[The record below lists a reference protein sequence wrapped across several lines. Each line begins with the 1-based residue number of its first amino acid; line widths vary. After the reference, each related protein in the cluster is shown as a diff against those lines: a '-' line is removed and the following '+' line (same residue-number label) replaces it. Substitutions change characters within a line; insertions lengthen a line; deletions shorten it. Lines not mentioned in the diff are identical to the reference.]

1 MASQEEN
8 LKLERERE
16 INDLR
21 LILKTNEGKR
31 FFRRMF
37 ASGKIESTAVFTG
50 NSGTFYNLGLRDVV
64 LKHWNDV
71 KEADSAAFVEIIT
84 GGK

>member
-1 MASQEEN
+1 MSDQEKL

-16 INDLR
+16 LNDLR
-21 LILKTNEGKR
+21 LILKTPEGKR
-31 FFRRMF
+31 FFKRMF
-37 ASGKIESTAVFTG
+37 NNGHMELEAFTG
-50 NSGTFYNLGLRDVV
+50 NSGTFYNLGIRAAT

-71 KEADSAAFVEIIT
+71 KEADPVAFVEILT